1 MVFDDYFYPYPLK
14 NRDGRELDFPDD
26 ASWKKYGVPGGLT
39 REDWR
44 RENVNQLR
52 PKNFAGNQSRETV
65 GAIWHQPVRHLA
77 TAKSAA
83 HQGLWTPTEKFTP
96 TRGSGWRTAGWIFSR
111 RSFTGPSRRVN
122 KVFPCCSTG
131 GARKTRKAAM
141 SSPRWMTPLSVK
153 NFRRMKSH
161 GRFRTFARRR
171 ASAAKFITIC
181 AISRTMPRSP
191 PPCNRNMPSR
201 RSCRLRRGWIPRRR
215 KNRRCLLPRKI
226 PSRQSAGFRRR
237 AQRRAGGCCKL
248 ARTKFGRRKFCLET
262 SRAAFFTIQIP
273 PRFHCARWIGWEI

>member
-1 MVFDDYFYPYPLK
+1 M
-14 NRDGRELDFPDD
+14 NWISGRCQLEKIRRARRLD
-26 ASWKKYGVPGGLT
+26 A
-39 REDWR
+39 R
-44 RENVNQLR
+44 RLAAKNVNELVQQISQEMKAAKPWVQFGISPFGIWR
-52 PKNFAGNQSRETV
+52 PQNPPPIKGLDAYGKIYADARL
-65 GAIWHQPVRHLA
+65 WLA
-77 TAKSAA
+77 N
-83 HQGLWTPTEKFTP
+83 
-96 TRGSGWRTAGWIFSR
+96 GWVDFSR

-201 RSCRLRRGWIPRRR
+201 RLCRLRRGWIPRRR

-226 PSRQSAGFRRR
+226 PSR
-237 AQRRAGGCCKL
+237 
-248 ARTKFGRRKFCLET
+248 
-262 SRAAFFTIQIP
+262 
-273 PRFHCARWIGWEI
+273 